1 MEKALKNI
9 SFKNKRLL
17 LFIGIIVLQFVLF
30 RNFIFDLHP
39 HEILVEKQ
47 RCTCPDAR
55 VIKGK
60 ELLMLSMPKQYQ
72 HASIDFNEVYF
83 KDLPIEKS
91 MPRGDQRVW
100 VKPKVVGVSAI
111 SSKDP
116 TKYPLIIAESYW
128 EKEIFNMVRLGL
140 SIFLVV
146 QMALLLLFYRS
157 RKGF

>member
-1 MEKALKNI
+1 MKP
-9 SFKNKRLL
+9 FKNKRVL
-17 LFIGIIVLQFVLF
+17 LFIGIIILQVVFF

-60 ELLMLSMPKQYQ
+60 ELLILSMPKQYQ
-72 HASIDFNEVYF
+72 HVSIDFNEVYF
-83 KDLPIEKS
+83 KVLPIEKS

-100 VKPKVVGVSAI
+100 VKPTVVGVSAI
-111 SSKDP
+111 SSNNP
-116 TKYPLIIAESYW
+116 TKSPLIIAESYL
-128 EKEIFNMVRLGL
+128 EEDIFIAFRLGL

-146 QMALLLLFYRS
+146 QMGLLLLFYRS